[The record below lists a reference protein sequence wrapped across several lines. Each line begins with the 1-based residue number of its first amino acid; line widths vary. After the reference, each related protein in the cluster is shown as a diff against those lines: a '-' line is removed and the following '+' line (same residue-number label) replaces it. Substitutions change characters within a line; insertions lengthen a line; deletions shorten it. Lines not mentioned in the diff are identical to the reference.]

1 MRTKLSQHKN
11 EYILGK
17 GWISNWE
24 QLDKTKFRMTV
35 SNPILKKA
43 NKNVL
48 FENQAVI
55 SKEHHINF
63 FIDLA
68 SEEYEGDEFPYQMYD
83 CICFAGR
90 INEYTR
96 KDGTKDF
103 GVYTVP
109 QSMLE
114 YNLCEMNRLITFVR
128 NQHSEASTQM
138 LYCLEKQIVQ
148 RVAQLEIE
156 LETAGN
162 LLPTFKKTYAEYRTL
177 IDMWKFYLVKIIKRI
192 RCIHSNRAMRRQY
205 GVKSPTGKT
214 RPKYKFAV
222 G

>member
-24 QLDKTKFRMTV
+24 QLDETKFRVAV
-35 SNPILKKA
+35 SNPIIKKA
-43 NKNVL
+43 NKDVL
-48 FENQAVI
+48 FQNQVVI

-68 SEEYEGDEFPYQMYD
+68 SEEYEGKEFPYQMYD
-83 CICFAGR
+83 CLYFAGR
-90 INEYTR
+90 INAYTR

-103 GVYTVP
+103 GVYTIP

-114 YNLCEMNRLITFVR
+114 HNLDEMNRLIRFVR
-128 NQHSEASTQM
+128 NKHSDASAQM
-138 LYCLEKQIVQ
+138 LYCLEKQIVP
-148 RVAQLEIE
+148 RVARLEVE
-156 LETAGN
+156 LESAGN
-162 LLPTFKKTYAEYRTL
+162 LLPTFRKTYNEYREL
-177 IDMWKFYLVKIIKRI
+177 IDIWKCYLVKVIKQI

-205 GVKSPTGKT
+205 GVKSMSGKT